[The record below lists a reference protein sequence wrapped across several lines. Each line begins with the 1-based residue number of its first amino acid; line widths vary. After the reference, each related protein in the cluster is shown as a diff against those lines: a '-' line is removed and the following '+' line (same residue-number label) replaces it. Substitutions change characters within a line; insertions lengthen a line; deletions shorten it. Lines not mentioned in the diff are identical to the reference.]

1 MGSQD
6 SVQGNEQKTHG
17 AYLRVCAMQQGGK
30 HAGRGAG
37 GEGNKAGP
45 AGGGSKDAGAAEE
58 DGRPLSLSALPVTA
72 VSSVSLLE
80 SGFGWALLAGF
91 WDRRAIPHLRPVWF
105 FNLNFR

>member
-1 MGSQD
+1 MNRRRTRAGAGGSVPA
-6 SVQGNEQKTHG
+6 SVRNAAGRQPAG
-17 AYLRVCAMQQGGK
+17 R
-30 HAGRGAG
+30 AGRGAG

-80 SGFGWALLAGF
+80 SGFGIAEAEPS
-91 WDRRAIPHLRPVWF
+91 PHLRPVWF